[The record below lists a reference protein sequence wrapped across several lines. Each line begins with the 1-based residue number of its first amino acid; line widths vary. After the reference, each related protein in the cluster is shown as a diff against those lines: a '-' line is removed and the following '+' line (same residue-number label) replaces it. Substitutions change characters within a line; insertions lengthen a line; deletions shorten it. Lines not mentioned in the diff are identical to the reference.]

1 MKKEKCAVKE
11 CSRSIHARSYCMLH
25 YRRLREGK
33 SLLDPIQKQRKHRAT
48 TIRNSK
54 GQKQCVGCE
63 QWFNEEYFKSHHLTA
78 DKLDVRCK
86 ECDTFMR
93 IKRMYNISRK
103 EIESLLSKQNGCAI
117 CHYSNSLFPIWW
129 AIDHDHTCCNIN
141 TSCGKCVRGIL
152 CSHCNRGLGQF
163 KDSVD
168 ILENAK
174 KYLKDR
180 KSKR

>member
-1 MKKEKCAVKE
+1 MKKEKCTVKE
-11 CSRSIHARSYCMLH
+11 CYRSIHAKSYCMLH

-33 SLLDPIQKQRKHRAT
+33 NLLDPIQKQRKHRAT

-63 QWFNEEYFKSHHLTA
+63 QWFNEDYFRSHHLTA

-93 IKRMYNISRK
+93 IKRMYGIGRDQV
-103 EIESLLSKQNGCAI
+103 ELLLIKQNGCAI
-117 CHYSNSLFPIWW
+117 CHYSQKLFPVWW
-129 AIDHDHTCCNIN
+129 AIDHDHGCCNNN

-152 CSHCNRGLGQF
+152 CSSCNRGLGQF
-163 KDSVD
+163 KDSLE
-168 ILENAK
+168 ILDSAK
-174 KYLKDR
+174 KYLKNR